1 MKTVI
6 NLFIDGV
13 DYSKPSEDRPCY
25 LELEHTGGIKIY
37 VSREFKRQ
45 YDNIIADEEEYHNYL
60 TKCAIPGKNGRLIMC
75 RHKCEECPFATF
87 DNDQPGK
94 RQEAS
99 LDKLTDEEGFDAASD
114 EDVIADFVLKERKEK
129 MWSEIYKLSKEEQVI
144 LSMWSEGMSE
154 RDIAEK
160 LNKSKTAIHHQ
171 IEKII
176 QLLQAKCRGF

>member
-1 MKTVI
+1 MKIVI

-13 DYSKPSEDRPCY
+13 DYSKPSDDRPCY
-25 LELEHTGGIKIY
+25 LELEHTGGIKSY

-45 YDNIIADEEEYHNYL
+45 YDNLINDEEEYHNYL
-60 TKCAIPGKNGRLIMC
+60 TKCAIPGKNGRLIRC
-75 RHKCEECPFATF
+75 RHKCEECPFASF

-129 MWSEIYKLSKEEQVI
+129 MWSEIFKLNEEEQSI
-144 LSMWSEGMSE
+144 LLMWSKGMSV
-154 RDIAEK
+154 RDIAK
-160 LNKSKTAIHHQ
+160 KVNKGKTAVSDKIN
-171 IEKII
+171 KII
-176 QLLQAKCRGF
+176 AILQEKCRDF

>member
-6 NLFIDGV
+6 NLFINGV

-75 RHKCEECPFATF
+75 RHKCEECPFTTF

-99 LDKLTDEEGFDAASD
+99 LDKLTNEEGFDAASN
-114 EDVIADFVLKERKEK
+114 EDIVADYVLKERKEK
-129 MWSEIYKLSKEEQVI
+129 MWSEIFKLNEEEQAI
-144 LSMWSEGMSE
+144 LSMWSKGMSV
-154 RDIAEK
+154 RDIAK
-160 LNKSKTAIHHQ
+160 KVNKGKSVVNDKIN
-171 IEKII
+171 KII
-176 QLLQAKCRGF
+176 AILQEKCRGF

>member
-6 NLFIDGV
+6 NLFVDGV

-25 LELEHTGGIKIY
+25 LELKETGGVKIY
-37 VSREFKRQ
+37 VSRELKAQ

-75 RHKCEECPFATF
+75 RHRCEECPFYSF

-99 LDKLTDEEGFDAASD
+99 LNKLCDEEGFDAASE
-114 EDVIADFVLKERKEK
+114 EDIKAELIFEARKEK
-129 MWSEIYKLSKEEQVI
+129 MWSEIFKLNKEEQTI
-144 LSMWSEGMSE
+144 LHMWSKGDSV
-154 RDIAEK
+154 RVIANK
-160 LNKSKTAIHHQ
+160 LNKSKSDIHRQ
-171 IEKII
+171 INKII
-176 QLLQAKCRGF
+176 EVLREKCRDF

>member
-1 MKTVI
+1 MKTVL

-114 EDVIADFVLKERKEK
+114 EDIVADYVLKERKEK
-129 MWSEIYKLSKEEQVI
+129 MWSEIFKLSEEEQAI
-144 LSMWSEGMSE
+144 LSMWSKGMSV
-154 RDIAEK
+154 RDIAK
-160 LNKSKTAIHHQ
+160 KVNKGKSVVSDKIN
-171 IEKII
+171 KII
-176 QLLQAKCRGF
+176 AILQEKCRDF